1 MFLKEKLYI
10 SMKVRAVADRR
21 KQREK
26 IEPKDATYPTVLT
39 EAVMTASIIG
49 ALEGRDVAVVDIPGA
64 YLSENMDDRVHRVLR
79 VTRAELV
86 VAADPALYL
95 PFIRYETVQEVLYV
109 RLQKTLY
116 SCLKI
121 SFLFY

>member
-1 MFLKEKLYI
+1 
-10 SMKVRAVADRR
+10 MKVRAVADRR

-26 IEPKDATYPTVLT
+26 IKPKDATYPTVLT

-95 PFIRYETVQEVLYV
+95 PSIRYETVQEVLYA